1 MTFTNM
7 AWAAPG
13 SLLDLFLESFRKGD
27 KTTPLLGHLVIVA
40 VNEEAF
46 RQCREVHPL
55 NVGVNFTAEY
65 MSRDYLEMM
74 WVRNKFQPRLV
85 ELGYSFVFMGVDI
98 VWFNLLVR
106 VPMGADI
113 AISWNQFYGDDPYDV
128 WKNANGGFLYA
139 RPSTRTI
146 AFFQGWYETR
156 TAHPGQHDQYVF
168 DKVKHELSLRHGVA
182 LHFVNMAY
190 FGGFCQHKKDFRA
203 VLHLPRQLRASRG

>member
-74 WVRNKFQPRLV
+74 AWTSCGSGTRWC
-85 ELGYSFVFMGVDI
+85 GC
-98 VWFNLLVR
+98 
-106 VPMGADI
+106 PMGTDI
-113 AISWNQFYGDDPYDV
+113 AISCNQFYGDDPYDL
-128 WKNANGGFLYA
+128 WKNASGGFLYV

-146 AFFQGWYETR
+146 AFFEGWYETR
-156 TAHPGQHDQYVF
+156 TAHRGQHDQYVF
-168 DKVKHELSLRHGVA
+168 DKVKHELAVATARRGAALRRHGLLRRLLPA
-182 LHFVNMAY
+182 QEGLPA
-190 FGGFCQHKKDFRA
+190 A
-203 VLHLPRQLRASRG
+203 LHLPRQLHASRG